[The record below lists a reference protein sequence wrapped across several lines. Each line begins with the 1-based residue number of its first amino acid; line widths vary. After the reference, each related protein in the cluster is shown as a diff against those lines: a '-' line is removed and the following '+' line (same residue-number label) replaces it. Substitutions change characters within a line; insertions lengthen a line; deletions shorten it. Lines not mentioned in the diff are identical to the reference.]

1 MASGLSPLTD
11 TAMHNLWIPF
21 VAILA
26 VAGLIFGGQA
36 YSEAQRDAHI
46 ATAIAEGHQSQTP
59 AEISHLIRVNKGY
72 GVCGDY
78 TLADGESGSFY
89 YNSATKRLALD
100 ANADLYRDNCVGVS
114 GS

>member
-1 MASGLSPLTD
+1 
-11 TAMHNLWIPF
+11 MHNLWIPV

-36 YSEAQRDAHI
+36 YSDAQRDAHI
-46 ATAIAEGHQSQTP
+46 AAAIAEGRQSQTP
-59 AEISHLIRVNKGY
+59 AEISHLVRVNKGY

-78 TLADGESGSFY
+78 TLANGGSGPFY
-89 YNSATKRLALD
+89 YNSATKRLALS

-114 GS
+114 DS